1 MNFTINSEEKKTLL
15 AEARETITAKL
26 ERRQPEYHLEPSLAK
41 AISDG
46 TSALTKPC
54 GAFVTLRKGETRQE
68 PRKLRGCIGR
78 MIASTPLQQTVR
90 IMALEAAF
98 DDPRF
103 PPLNAGEL
111 SGVSIE
117 ISALSPM
124 EICKDPSSVEV
135 GVHGLYLRHR
145 GRSGVLLPQVPVEQ
159 GWNQSE
165 YLEYICV
172 KAGLP
177 PGSYEEEGAELFTF
191 TAVVF
196 EE

>member
-1 MNFTINSEEKKTLL
+1 MSFTISAEEKKILL
-15 AEARETITAKL
+15 AEARETIAAKL
-26 ERRQPEYHLEPSLAK
+26 EKRQPQYNNEESSTLS
-41 AISDG
+41 
-46 TSALTKPC
+46 KPC
-54 GAFVTLRKGETRQE
+54 GAFVTLHTSETH
-68 PRKLRGCIGR
+68 KLRGCIGR
-78 MIASTPLQQTVR
+78 MTASTPLLQTVR
-90 IMALEAAF
+90 LMALEAAF

-103 PPLNAGEL
+103 PPLSPDEL
-111 SGVSIE
+111 SSVNLE

-124 EICKDPSSVEV
+124 EPCPDPHSVEV

-159 GWNQSE
+159 GWNREE

-177 PGSYEEEGAELFTF
+177 PGSYQQEGAELFTF

-196 EE
+196 GEE

>member
-1 MNFTINSEEKKTLL
+1 MSFTITDEEKKILL

-26 ERRQPEYHLEPSLAK
+26 EKRQPLYSNKEESSSL
-41 AISDG
+41 S
-46 TSALTKPC
+46 KPC
-54 GAFVTLRKGETRQE
+54 GAFVTLHTWETN
-68 PRKLRGCIGR
+68 KLRGCIGR
-78 MIASTPLQQTVR
+78 MIASTPLLQTVR
-90 IMALEAAF
+90 TMALEAAF

-103 PPLNAGEL
+103 PPLSIDEL
-111 SGVSIE
+111 NSISLE

-124 EICKDPSSVEV
+124 EPCPDPRSVEV

-145 GRSGVLLPQVPVEQ
+145 GRSGVLLPQVPMEQ
-159 GWNQSE
+159 GWNREE

-177 PGSYEEEGAELFTF
+177 PGSYEEKGAELLTF

-196 EE
+196 GEE